1 MIETIRKILDKERLE
16 KPDLVALLST
26 DEAGRKLVFER
37 SAAIKQ
43 QYVGNK
49 VYYRGL
55 VEFSNLCGKNC
66 YYCGIRAGNK
76 SAHRYEATEEEVM
89 LAARYAWENNFGSM
103 VIQAGER
110 SGTKFVDR
118 IEKLV
123 RQIKAMSG
131 GELGITLSLGEQS
144 EETYRRWFEA
154 GAHRYLL
161 RIEVSNPE
169 LYPKYHPDN
178 KTHDYHARLECLHL
192 LRKVGYQVGSGVM
205 IGLPFQTVED
215 LADDL
220 LFFREHDI
228 DMVGMGPYIEHEH
241 TPLYQYRNQLLPK
254 MERFYLSLKMV
265 SILRIMMKDIN
276 IAATTAMQAIDP
288 LGREKAVKVGA
299 NIIMPNLTPTRYRE
313 DYLLYEDK
321 PCTDEDA
328 EECKR
333 CLEARIHM
341 AGAEVGYGEWGD
353 SKHFRNRQPDA
364 ADQRG
369 RLRDTDQPGRPPD
382 EGPPDRPKSDNP
394 SDKNPNTQ

>member
-1 MIETIRKILDKERLE
+1 MSYSVQHILEKETFE
-16 KPDLVALLST
+16 KPDLVALLS
-26 DEAGRKLVFER
+26 AGEEERKLIFEK
-37 SAAIKQ
+37 AAAVKNEH
-43 QYVGNK
+43 VGKK

-55 VEFSNLCGKNC
+55 IEFSNLCGKDC
-66 YYCGIRAGNK
+66 LYCGIRAGNK
-76 SAHRYEATEEEVM
+76 NTHRYEVEEHEVIE
-89 LAARYAWENNFGSM
+89 AARYAWKNKYGSV

-110 SGTKFVDR
+110 SDKRFVER
-118 IEKLV
+118 IEHIV
-123 RQIKAMSG
+123 HEIKTLSN

-169 LYPKYHPDN
+169 LYPKYHPHN
-178 KTHDYHARLECLHL
+178 KKHDYHARLNCLHL
-192 LRKVGYQVGSGVM
+192 LRKLGYQVGTGVM
-205 IGLPFQTVED
+205 IGLPFQTIED

-220 LFFREHDI
+220 LFLREHDI
-228 DMVGMGPYIEHEH
+228 DMVGMGPYIEHED
-241 TPLYQYRNQLLPK
+241 TPLYIYRDKLLPK
-254 MERFYLSLKMV
+254 MDRFYLALKMV
-265 SILRIMMKDIN
+265 AILRIMMKDIN

-299 NIIMPNLTPTRYRE
+299 NIIMPNLTPTKYRE

-341 AGAEVGYGEWGD
+341 AGGEVGYGEWGD
-353 SKHFRNRQPDA
+353 SKHFEKRKKD
-364 ADQRG
+364 
-369 RLRDTDQPGRPPD
+369 
-382 EGPPDRPKSDNP
+382 KS
-394 SDKNPNTQ
+394 

>member
-1 MIETIRKILDKERLE
+1 MTKSLEQILSQDSFSKN
-16 KPDLVALLST
+16 DLIALLNT
-26 DEAGRKLVFER
+26 NEQERQLVFTK
-37 SAAIKQ
+37 AAEIKEK
-43 QYVGNK
+43 YVGKK

-55 VEFSNLCGKNC
+55 IEFSNLCGKNC

-76 SAHRYEATEEEVM
+76 NAHRYEVTPEEIME
-89 LAARYAWENNFGSM
+89 AARYAWENKFGSL

-110 SGTKFVDR
+110 SDKKFVKR
-118 IEKLV
+118 ISEIL
-123 RQIKAMSG
+123 RQIHDMSK
-131 GELGITLSLGEQS
+131 GELGITLSLGEQT
-144 EETYRRWFEA
+144 EETYREWFES

-169 LYPKYHPDN
+169 LYGKYHPID
-178 KTHDYHARLECLHL
+178 KKHDYRQRIESLHL
-192 LRKVGYQVGSGVM
+192 LRKVGYQVGTGVM
-205 IGLPFQTVED
+205 IGLPFQTTED

-220 LFFREHDI
+220 IFFRDFDI

-241 TPLYQYRNQLLPK
+241 TPLYQYKERLMSK
-254 MERFYLSLKMV
+254 IDRFYLSLKMV
-265 SILRIMMKDIN
+265 AVLRIMMKDIN

-288 LGREKAVKVGA
+288 LGREKAIKVGA

-341 AGAEVGYGEWGD
+341 AGGEIGYGEWGD
-353 SKHFRNRQPDA
+353 SKHFKKRK
-364 ADQRG
+364 G
-369 RLRDTDQPGRPPD
+369 
-382 EGPPDRPKSDNP
+382 KS
-394 SDKNPNTQ
+394 